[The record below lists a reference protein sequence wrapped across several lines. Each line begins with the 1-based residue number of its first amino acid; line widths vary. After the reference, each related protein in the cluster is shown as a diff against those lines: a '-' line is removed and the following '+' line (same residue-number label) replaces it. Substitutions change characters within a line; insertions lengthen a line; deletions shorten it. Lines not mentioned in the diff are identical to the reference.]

1 MEARTEKYFFEL
13 IVKSISSIDGITK
26 AWVKATAGSEYEIHF
41 TKLTELE
48 ENQVTKF
55 VQNCLLICGTDTK
68 LLNFQVKIPG
78 SESEFQGIDIV
89 LNFDNQEQKQKY
101 LEYRNQLLAWNVISV
116 QLSKNVADAAFFY
129 WKYLDE

>member
-1 MEARTEKYFFEL
+1 MEAGREKYFFEL

-26 AWVKATAGSEYEIHF
+26 AWVKATAGSESEIHF

-68 LLNFQVKIPG
+68 LLNFQVKKQG
-78 SESEFQGIDIV
+78 SRSGFRGIDIA

-101 LEYRNQLLAWNVISV
+101 LEYRNQLLA
-116 QLSKNVADAAFFY
+116 
-129 WKYLDE
+129 

>member
-1 MEARTEKYFFEL
+1 MEAGREKYFFEL
-13 IVKSISSIDGITK
+13 IVKSISSVEGITK
-26 AWVKATAGSEYEIHF
+26 AWVKPTAGSESEIHF

-68 LLNFQVKIPG
+68 LLNFQIKKQG
-78 SESEFQGIDIV
+78 SRSGFRGIDIA
-89 LNFDNQEQKQKY
+89 LKFENPEQKEKY

-116 QLSKNVADAAFFY
+116 ELFKNVAFAAFFY
-129 WKYLDE
+129 